1 MCIVTLEGPIAQEE
15 PEEPVTTAGETEGG
29 GAGQGRQD
37 EVKSEGGAN
46 KSPPQHKTCRIL

>member
-15 PEEPVTTAGETEGG
+15 PEEPVTTAGETEGDA
-29 GAGQGRQD
+29 AGQGRQD